1 MVIEYIRYRIPEDQR
16 GSFEAAYGEAQRP
29 LRASPHCLAYELA
42 RCVEEPACYVLRI
55 EWDSV
60 EGHMEG
66 FRRSEEFRA
75 FFQHIRPF
83 VEQIEEMRHYEVTSV
98 ASDSA
103 PEDAVKYE
111 LTWNYSDV
119 EPGSSPPDP
128 EDFDVH
134 FEFMLRFP
142 QMPPGEGHAEHF
154 CFNVLSRD
162 AVEREDIS
170 TPMRGHMGRESF
182 SYAEITETVER
193 SVADAFSRYD
203 HERALE
209 VLNEQYIRR
218 GLDFSAGFEAD
229 LRDPRLVLDMIH
241 RAFDGVERGRGIT
254 LHEAAVID
262 DYGSEVEQKK
272 ARALDQEARWQDVP
286 DSAIAGNHFLGYL
299 DVEGYRYYL
308 PAVMSWSIR
317 NDHYHETYERLM
329 PLVVSRDV
337 GRGRGEKFDVQRFI
351 KKHSFTPEQ
360 VQAIYFF
367 LVLAVVQGGQ
377 KVEEDH
383 YPVMLK
389 WKTAALGG
397 DCP

>member
-1 MVIEYIRYRIPEDQR
+1 MVIEYIRYRIPEEQQER
-16 GSFEAAYGEAQRP
+16 FEAAYGEARRP
-29 LRASPHCLAYELA
+29 LQASPHCLGYELS

-98 ASDSA
+98 ASGAA
-103 PEDAVKYE
+103 PEDAVRYE

-119 EPGSSPPDP
+119 KAGNSPPDP
-128 EDFDVH
+128 DDFDVH

-142 QMPPGEGHAEHF
+142 HIPPGNGHAEHF

-209 VLNEQYIRR
+209 ILNEQYIRH

-229 LRDPRLVLDMIH
+229 LQEPRLVLDMIH
-241 RAFDGVERGRGIT
+241 RAFDGVQRGRGRT
-254 LHEAAVID
+254 LHETMVLD
-262 DYGSEVEQKK
+262 DYGSEEEQRK
-272 ARALDQEARWQDVP
+272 AREMDQETRWQDVP
-286 DSAIAGNHFLGYL
+286 DSTLDSYSSYLGYL
-299 DVEGYRYYL
+299 DMEGHRYYL
-308 PAVMSWSIR
+308 PALMSWAIR
-317 NDHYHETYERLM
+317 NDDYSDTYQSLL
-329 PLVVSRDV
+329 PLVAPRDV
-337 GRGRGEKFDVQRFI
+337 GRGHGEKFDVQKLI
-351 KKHSFTPEQ
+351 KDYSFTPEQ
-360 VQAIYFF
+360 VRAIYSF
-367 LVLAVVQGGQ
+367 LVLAVVKGGE

-383 YPVMLK
+383 YPAMLK
-389 WKTAALGG
+389 WKKAAA
-397 DCP
+397 

>member
-1 MVIEYIRYRIPEDQR
+1 MVIEYIRYRISEDQR
-16 GSFEAAYGEAQRP
+16 GRFEAAYREARQ
-29 LRASPHCLAYELA
+29 LLEASPHCLAYELS
-42 RCVEEPACYVLRI
+42 RGVEEPACYMLRI

-60 EGHMEG
+60 EGHMER
-66 FRRSEEFRA
+66 FRRSEFRA

-83 VEQIEEMRHYEVTSV
+83 VRQIEEMQHYEVASV
-98 ASDSA
+98 AGVSA

-119 EPGSSPPDP
+119 KPGNSPPDP

-134 FEFMLRFP
+134 FELMLRFP
-142 QMPPGEGHAEHF
+142 NLPPGEGHTEHF

-170 TPMRGHMGRESF
+170 TPTRGFMGRESF
-182 SYAEITETVER
+182 SYDEITETVER

-209 VLNEQYIRR
+209 VLNEQYVRE

-254 LHEAAVID
+254 LHEATVID
-262 DYGSEVEQKK
+262 DYGSEEEQRK
-272 ARALDQEARWQDVP
+272 ARELDQETRWQDVP
-286 DSAIAGNHFLGYL
+286 DSTIAGNFFLGYL
-299 DVEGYRYYL
+299 DMEGYRYYL
-308 PAVMSWSIR
+308 PALMSWSIR
-317 NDHYHETYERLM
+317 NDHYGETYGSLL
-329 PLVVSRDV
+329 PLVAPRDV
-337 GRGRGEKFDVQRFI
+337 GRGHGERFDVQMFI
-351 KKHSFTPEQ
+351 KKYSFTPEQ
-360 VQAIYFF
+360 VQTIYFF
-367 LVLAVVQGGQ
+367 LVLAVVQGRQ

-383 YPVMLK
+383 YPAMLK
-389 WKTAALGG
+389 WKKAALGE